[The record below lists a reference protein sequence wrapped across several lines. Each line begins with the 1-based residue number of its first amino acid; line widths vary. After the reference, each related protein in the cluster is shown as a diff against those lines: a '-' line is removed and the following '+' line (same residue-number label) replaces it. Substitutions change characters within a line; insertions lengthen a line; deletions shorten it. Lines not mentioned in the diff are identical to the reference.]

1 MKRWMLLLVLLS
13 WMTIPAQAVESD
25 AIQSFR
31 SAARQNITAGMTGET
46 QSMVGELSLDNCTN
60 LAQVLAVFGAHCRSR
75 SGDALKTTL
84 VMLAKVMVILIL
96 CSCVAGFPDGTGG
109 SPLFLTMAGALGMTA
124 VVSSDLMSLMSL
136 CKSTAEELS
145 VLSTS
150 MLPVV
155 MTAAS
160 LCGAAATG
168 VMLFTATEF
177 AFHLCVALIAG
188 VLLPMVSAYIAMITV
203 NAALG
208 NGILTRL
215 ADFLRWLIS
224 STLKILLSAFI
235 GYITVFGAVTRSTD
249 ATAVRAAKFALSGTV
264 PVVGSILSNAA
275 ETVLSSASV
284 VKNAVGVFGML
295 CVIAVCLL
303 PFIRLGLS
311 YLLFRAGTAILSPI
325 CPTSLLGLMDG
336 LTRSFG
342 LILGMLGSCCMILF
356 FELAYAVIF
365 ITGV

>member
-1 MKRWMLLLVLLS
+1 MKQLLLLLVLVSTLMVS
-13 WMTIPAQAVESD
+13 AQAAESD
-25 AIQSFR
+25 TVQSFR
-31 SAARQNITAGMTGET
+31 DSARQSIVSGLDGEA
-46 QSMVGELSLDNCTN
+46 QSMVGDLSLEDCTDITRI
-60 LAQVLAVFGAHCRSR
+60 AERVGAYCRR
-75 SGDALKTTL
+75 QSGDALRTTL

-96 CSCVAGFPDGTGG
+96 CSCVAGFPNGAGS

-136 CKSTAEELS
+136 CRSTAEELS
-145 VLSTS
+145 VLSAS

-155 MTAAS
+155 MTAVS

-168 VMLFTATEF
+168 VMLFAGTEF
-177 AFHLCVALIAG
+177 AFHLCVSLITG

-215 ADFLRWLIS
+215 ADFLRWVIH
-224 STLKILLSAFI
+224 STLKLLLSAFI

-284 VKNAVGVFGML
+284 VKNTVGVFGML
-295 CVIAVCLL
+295 CVVAVCLL
-303 PFIRLGLS
+303 PFLRLGLS
-311 YLLFRAGTAILSPI
+311 YLLFRAGAAVLSPI
-325 CPTSLLGLMDG
+325 CPASLLGLMDG

>member
-1 MKRWMLLLVLLS
+1 MKQWVILLLLLGVVL
-13 WMTIPAQAVESD
+13 TPAQAAES
-25 AIQSFR
+25 ATVQSFR
-31 SAARQNITAGMTGET
+31 DSAQQRMMAGLNGEARSA
-46 QSMVGELSLDNCTN
+46 VGDLSLNDCAN
-60 LAQVLAVFGAHCRSR
+60 LTQIAEKLGEYCRTQ

-84 VMLAKVMVILIL
+84 IMLSKVLVILIL
-96 CSCVAGFPDGTGG
+96 CSCVAGFPNGTGG

-136 CKSTAEELS
+136 CHSTAEELS
-145 VLSTS
+145 VLSVS

-155 MTAAS
+155 MTAVS
-160 LCGAAATG
+160 FCGAAATG
-168 VMLFTATEF
+168 VMLFAGTEF
-177 AFHLCVALIAG
+177 VFHLCVSLITG

-215 ADFLRWLIS
+215 ADFLRWVIH
-224 STLKILLSAFI
+224 STLKLLLSGFI
-235 GYITVFGAVTRSTD
+235 GYVTVFGAVTRSTD

-284 VKNAVGVFGML
+284 VKNTVGIFGMV
-295 CVIAVCLL
+295 CVVAVCLL
-303 PFIRLGLS
+303 PFLRLGLS
-311 YLLFRAGTAILSPI
+311 YLLFRAGTAVLSPI
-325 CPTSLLGLMDG
+325 CPPPLLGLMDG